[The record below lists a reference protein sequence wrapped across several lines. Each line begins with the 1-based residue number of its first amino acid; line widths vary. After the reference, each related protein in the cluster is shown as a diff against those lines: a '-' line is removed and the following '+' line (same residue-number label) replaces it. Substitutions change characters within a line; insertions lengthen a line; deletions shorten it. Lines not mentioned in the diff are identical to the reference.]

1 MTISRSTFIKGA
13 SFSALAGLLAAC
25 STGTGTGTTSSTTNS
40 SASAEAGA
48 FPVTITSDYG
58 DTVLK
63 RAPTKIAVVNAWK
76 NADALLALGVVP
88 AGIPKVSWGQNS
100 NDSTDWF
107 DAKLKEM
114 GKSLN
119 DITRYTEADGPAYQ
133 ELAKLAPDVI
143 FAPYGNMSAEIY
155 KKLSDIAPVVTAPKG
170 VGMFEVSWQQ
180 VVEQAGKMLGTPSA
194 ATQLID
200 ATTKELKEATSKYSN
215 LAGASFIAGYF
226 DVEKK
231 TLGAYTAK
239 DSRPQTFTDWGMVE
253 APYVTEHSKEAQ
265 SVFLSISSEVL
276 DQVEC
281 DVLWAWVNDKA
292 DIEKIKS
299 DSLFAALPAL
309 KHNAAVFESN
319 KHVGLALSAASPLSL
334 IWVVKNSS
342 ILENF
347 STAIKNSKEAK

>member
-1 MTISRSTFIKGA
+1 MTISRSIFIKGA

-25 STGTGTGTTSSTTNS
+25 STGNGSSSTSGSTTT
-40 SASAEAGA
+40 ASAEAGA

-63 RAPTKIAVVNAWK
+63 QAPTKIAVVNAWK
-76 NADALLALGVVP
+76 NADVLLALGMVP

-119 DITRYTEADGPAYQ
+119 DITRYAEADGPAYQ

-143 FAPYGNMSAEIY
+143 FAPYGNMSAEIF
-155 KKLSDIAPVVTAPKG
+155 KKLSEIAPVVTAPKG

-180 VVEQAGKMLGTPSA
+180 VAEQAGKMLGIPTT
-194 ATQLID
+194 ATKLVEE
-200 ATTKELKEATSKYSN
+200 TTAQLKEATSKYTN

-231 TLGAYTAK
+231 TLGAYTAQ

-253 APYVTEHSKEAQ
+253 APYITKHSKDAQ

-281 DVLWAWVNDKA
+281 DVLWAWVNDEA

-334 IWVVKNSS
+334 TWVVKNSS
-342 ILENF
+342 ILKNF

>member
-1 MTISRSTFIKGA
+1 MTISRGTFLKGA
-13 SFSALAGLLAAC
+13 SFTALAGLLAAC
-25 STGTGTGTTSSTTNS
+25 STGNGSSTSGSTTT
-40 SASAEAGA
+40 ASAEAGA
-48 FPVTITSDYG
+48 FPITITSDYG

-63 RAPTKIAVVNAWK
+63 QAPTKIAVVNAWK

-119 DITRYTEADGPAYQ
+119 DITRYAEADGPAYQ

-170 VGMFEVSWQQ
+170 VGMYEVSWQQ

-239 DSRPQTFTDWGMVE
+239 DSRPQTFIDWGMVE

-276 DQVEC
+276 DRVEC
-281 DVLWAWVNDKA
+281 DVLWAWVNDPA
-292 DIEKIKS
+292 DVEKIKS
-299 DSLFAALPAL
+299 DPLLSALPAL
-309 KHNAAVFESN
+309 KKNAVIFESD
-319 KHVGLALSAASPLSL
+319 KHLGLALSAASPLSL
-334 IWVVKNSS
+334 TWAVKNSS
-342 ILENF
+342 ILEKF
-347 STAIKNSKEAK
+347 STAIKNGKDSK

>member
-1 MTISRSTFIKGA
+1 MTISRGTFLKGA
-13 SFSALAGLLAAC
+13 SFTALAGLLAAC
-25 STGTGTGTTSSTTNS
+25 STGNGSSTSGSTTT
-40 SASAEAGA
+40 ASAEAGA
-48 FPVTITSDYG
+48 FPITITSDYG

-63 RAPTKIAVVNAWK
+63 QAPTKIAVVNAWK

-119 DITRYTEADGPAYQ
+119 DITRYAEADGPAYQ

-170 VGMFEVSWQQ
+170 VGMYEVSWQQ

-231 TLGAYTAK
+231 TLGAY
-239 DSRPQTFTDWGMVE
+239 WGMVE

-276 DQVEC
+276 DRVEC
-281 DVLWAWVNDKA
+281 DVLWAWVNDPA
-292 DIEKIKS
+292 DVEKIKS
-299 DSLFAALPAL
+299 DPLLSALPAL
-309 KHNAAVFESN
+309 KKNAAIFESD
-319 KHVGLALSAASPLSL
+319 KHLGLALSAASPLSL
-334 IWVVKNSS
+334 AWAVKNSS
-342 ILENF
+342 ILEKF
-347 STAIKNSKEAK
+347 STAIKNGKDSK

>member
-1 MTISRSTFIKGA
+1 MTISRGTFLKGA
-13 SFSALAGLLAAC
+13 SFTALAGLLAAC
-25 STGTGTGTTSSTTNS
+25 STGNGSSTSGSTTT
-40 SASAEAGA
+40 ASAEAGA
-48 FPVTITSDYG
+48 FPITITSDYG

-63 RAPTKIAVVNAWK
+63 QAPTKIAVVNAWK

-100 NDSTDWF
+100 NESTDWF

-119 DITRYTEADGPAYQ
+119 DITRYAEADGPAYQ

-226 DVEKK
+226 DLEKK
-231 TLGAYTAK
+231 TFGAYTAK
-239 DSRPQTFTDWGMVE
+239 DSRPQTFADWGMVE
-253 APYVTEHSKEAQ
+253 APYITEHSKEAQ

-276 DQVEC
+276 DRVEC
-281 DVLWAWVNDKA
+281 DVLWAWVNDPA
-292 DIEKIKS
+292 DVEKIKS
-299 DSLFAALPAL
+299 DPLFAALPAL
-309 KHNAAVFESN
+309 KKNATIFESD
-319 KHVGLALSAASPLSL
+319 KHLGLALSAASPLSL
-334 IWVVKNSS
+334 TWAVKNSS
-342 ILENF
+342 ILEKF
-347 STAIKNSKEAK
+347 STAIKNGKDSK